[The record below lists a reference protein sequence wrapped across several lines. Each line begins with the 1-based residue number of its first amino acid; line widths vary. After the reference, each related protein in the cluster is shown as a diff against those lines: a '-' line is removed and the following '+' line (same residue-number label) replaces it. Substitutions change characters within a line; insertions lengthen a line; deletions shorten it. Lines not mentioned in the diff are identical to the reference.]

1 MTRPAHGWQA
11 LTVGTL
17 NLGNARVSE
26 VVKIARQ
33 CDVLCLQEAGDRADV
48 KQALRR
54 EGFTVLDGDGKAG
67 QSSTPL
73 AFDPAT
79 MRLVRPINI
88 LLLSRRWI
96 GRGAGPSRNKPKHLV
111 GGRLV
116 HKPTGRRIVALSTH
130 LPPTQGQPLRRR
142 AAQQMS
148 RKIATTL
155 GKRKAIV
162 LVGMDANA
170 VPGKPGIRPL
180 AAAGWTWT
188 QAQQPL
194 GTHGKRGI
202 DGIWWRKRDHSRL
215 RFARAEAIRSHSDH
229 RAVVAVFRVKER

>member
-1 MTRPAHGWQA
+1 MTRPAHGWQT

-33 CDVLCLQEAGDRADV
+33 CDVLAMQEAGDRDDV
-48 KQALRR
+48 KRALRK
-54 EGFTVLDGDGKAG
+54 EGFVVLDGDGKAG

-180 AAAGWTWT
+180 SPFWTWT

-202 DGIWWRKRDHSRL
+202 DGIWWRKRDAHRL
-215 RFARAEAIRSHSDH
+215 RLLDVTTIRSRSDH
-229 RAVVAVFRVKER
+229 DAAVATFQIKERS